1 MDGRTQVRQVIAN
14 ETRLNEELDRI
25 FKRSPETFHKFQSE
39 KEFAAK
45 LAKLE
50 MEDRIK

>member
-1 MDGRTQVRQVIAN
+1 MI
-14 ETRLNEELDRI
+14 LNSYLCFYVSLVNDELDRI

-50 MEDRIK
+50 MEDRRK